1 MGGVQQSMRSILLAT
16 TMGVVTLLLSA
27 AFPAARAA
35 AAVGAEQFAAQV
47 RARTDE
53 TLGGLVRDGRSSFAA
68 AVFVQNGRVTFE
80 QAYGLE
86 QPDPKTPFSIEATH
100 VDLNSIRKIFTATA
114 VAKLINEG
122 KIASIDDPINRYLT
136 HFKLPPAFGHEVTIR
151 QVATHTA
158 GFDEASFGA
167 GPLQNDPSQFFAKR
181 FPGYFENVGR
191 YSSYD
196 SYGPRLL
203 AYLVGEVA
211 GKPYSRYVED
221 SILRPLGM
229 NETFLAAPSQPPTHR
244 VVAFA
249 PKSPVDK
256 ESYTEL
262 KPVEGATLAGT
273 GVSTMQDMEKFM
285 VALLGPAENQTVIT
299 QPMRDLM
306 FQVLQANGEQGSA
319 HGLIWDALRA
329 GSRTLFVHG
338 GVGPGMRCM
347 MALDL
352 SRSAGIFYCYGDVRG
367 RFGQSALPSFEEVS
381 DQMLKPFIACS
392 PDESP
397 GCTQYPAPGW
407 KDSWNQ
413 YLGLYV
419 SYSRHRH
426 GFSKLRT
433 MIHPT
438 VVKVEKGTDAL
449 RLDGSDGFLE
459 ISPGVFGNPTH
470 LETFSFIKDSATNK
484 LLLSVSDRPSVY
496 ERPNLGEDP
505 RVIPWVLAVLV
516 LIALSGLLLA
526 LLPSYGMSP
535 RARLAAAAYALVV
548 GGAVCILFGLRAFGA
563 RYFDGIAWPLNI
575 VRVCTFLTIP
585 ACAWLALATL
595 RTGVQ
600 PVSSWSARLG
610 QLHLRVVFVSS
621 ILLILVLFSVQLM
634 SFGPI
639 T

>member
-1 MGGVQQSMRSILLAT
+1 LAAT
-16 TMGVVTLLLSA
+16 LSA
-27 AFPAARAA
+27 AVLFLAGAVPSASAEAA
-35 AAVGAEQFAAQV
+35 ADADSFQAQV

-53 TLGGLVRDGRSSFAA
+53 TLGGLVRDGRTSFAA
-68 AVFVQNGRVTFE
+68 AVFVQHGHVSFE

-86 QPDPKTPFSIEATH
+86 QPDPQVAFSIDATH

-114 VAKLINEG
+114 VAKLVTEG
-122 KIASIDDPINRYLT
+122 KIASIDDPINRYLI
-136 HFKLPPAFGHEVTIR
+136 HFKLPLAFGHEVTIR

-158 GFDEASFGA
+158 GFDEAAFGA
-167 GPLQNDPSQFFAKR
+167 GLLQNDPSQFFAKR
-181 FPGYFENVGR
+181 FPGYFENVSR

-196 SYGPRLL
+196 SFGPRLL
-203 AYLVGEVA
+203 AYLVGEVS
-211 GKPYSRYVED
+211 GQPYATYVEQ

-229 NETFLAAPSQPPTHR
+229 NETFLAAPATPPTHR

-256 ESYTEL
+256 ESFTEL
-262 KPVEGATLAGT
+262 RSVQGATLAGT
-273 GVSTMQDMEKFM
+273 GVSTMQDMEKFL

-306 FQVLQANGEQGSA
+306 LQVLQANGEHGSA
-319 HGLIWDALRA
+319 HGLLWDALRT
-329 GSRTLFVHG
+329 GSKTLFVHG

-352 SRSAGIFYCYGDVRG
+352 SRSAGFFYCYGDAHS
-367 RFGQSALPSFEEVS
+367 RFGLNPLPTFEEVS

-392 PDESP
+392 PDQPP

-407 KDSWNQ
+407 KDAWNQ
-413 YLGLYV
+413 YLGIYV
-419 SYSRHRH
+419 SYARHRH

-438 VVKVEKGTDAL
+438 VVKVERGTNAL

-470 LETFSFIKDSATNK
+470 LETFSFIKDAATNK

-505 RVIPWVLAVLV
+505 RVIPWLLAVLV
-516 LIALSGLLLA
+516 VVALSGFLITI
-526 LLPSYGMSP
+526 LPTYGISP
-535 RARLAAAAYALVV
+535 RVRFATAAYAALVGV
-548 GGAVCILFGLRAFGA
+548 EVCVLFGLRAFGG
-563 RYFDGIAWPLNI
+563 RYFDGIAWPLEV
-575 VRVCTFLTIP
+575 VRTCAFLTLP
-585 ACAWLALATL
+585 ACGWLALATL
-595 RTGVQ
+595 SPNGR
-600 PVSSWSARLG
+600 PISAWSARVG
-610 QLHLRVVFVSS
+610 QWHLRMVFISS
-621 ILLILVLFSVQLM
+621 ILMALVLLSVHLM
-634 SFGPI
+634 SFSPI